1 MAKIYFFN
9 GGSHG
14 HVYPTLGLV
23 AELVQRGDE
32 VIYYCTDPFK
42 EHIERAGA
50 VYRAYPE
57 PEPDQPIMG
66 LIDLATYFLRYSA
79 ALLPHLVEVARVEQ
93 PDYIIFDMF
102 RIWGWQLG
110 KILNIPAICC
120 DPSFGDSVTILRHSA
135 PDFIEWTEVEQQTE
149 RGAMMLTEYNQ
160 LASAIKAQYGVKSPP
175 PIEILGL
182 PTDLTIC
189 FIIPQLQ
196 PLPELVSKHIRHVG
210 AAILPRPHDGSFPLE
225 RLQQRVV
232 FISLGTV
239 FNEQP
244 EFYKRCIEAFRG
256 TNYTV
261 VMAVGTQT
269 MVDTLGEM
277 PPNFIVRPF
286 VPQLEVLQHT
296 DVFITHGGMG
306 SIQEALYYDVP
317 MLIYPQMIEQVINA
331 AQVEQ
336 LGAGVRLVTP
346 SYTEFEQGIVEAEQ
360 LRQAVQQVM
369 NNPQYKRSAERLG
382 QELRQCS
389 PVYAADV
396 VQAFVRE
403 KATITGD

>member
-23 AELVQRGDE
+23 AELVRRGDE
-32 VIYYCTDPFK
+32 IIYYCTDDFK
-42 EHIERAGA
+42 PVIERTGA
-50 VYRAYPE
+50 VFRAYPVEAPDE
-57 PEPDQPIMG
+57 PIESLPQF
-66 LIDLATYFLRYSA
+66 ATYFLRHSA
-79 ALLPHLVEVARVEQ
+79 KLLPHLIETARMEQ

-102 RIWGWQLG
+102 RLWGLQLG
-110 KILNIPAICC
+110 QYLNIPAVCC
-120 DPSFGDSVTILRHSA
+120 CPSFGGGMQVMQRVAPEVFSQDVPAPTEADPYVEEYARIAAIL
-135 PDFIEWTEVEQQTE
+135 
-149 RGAMMLTEYNQ
+149 
-160 LASAIKAQYGVKSPP
+160 KAQYGVDSPAIME
-175 PIEILGL
+175 IESV
-182 PTDLTIC
+182 PCDLTIC
-189 FIIPQLQ
+189 FIIPSLQ
-196 PLPELVSKHIRHVG
+196 PAIELVEDRYRLVG
-210 AAILPRPHDGSFPLE
+210 ATITPRPDDGSFPIE
-225 RLQQRVV
+225 RLQQKRVV

-331 AQVEQ
+331 QQVER

-346 SYTEFEQGIVEAEQ
+346 SYTEFEPGLIETEPLREAVE
-360 LRQAVQQVM
+360 QVM
-369 NNPQYKRSAERLG
+369 NTPEYKRSAERLG

-389 PVYAADV
+389 PADAADV

-403 KATITGD
+403 KAAITGD